1 MAMEMRQQLKM
12 SQQLVMTP
20 QLQQAIKLLQ
30 MTRLELQDL
39 VLQELEEN
47 PLLEEST
54 EQEEIR
60 EPDTLEVAEQ
70 EFEPAQDSVDFHE
83 VETGDETLRDWDS
96 YLDGYNYSSGEQQY
110 GGEDERP
117 SFENL
122 LTRKGTLIDHLLW
135 QLHMG
140 QYSKMDVRVGE
151 VIIGNIDETG
161 YLRASL
167 QEIVVASSFIEEER
181 ARLRKNAASR
191 FVTDEER
198 ACLQEIAVCSSL
210 TEDGR
215 ASLLKIAAS
224 SSLPQEERDFL
235 QKLATTSPFTEED
248 VLDVLECIQEFD
260 PPGVAARDLRECLLI
275 QARGLGMKGSVVE
288 SILLNHLGDLEKRN
302 YKQIVRALKVDLNHV
317 LAASKIISGFDPRPG
332 STFST
337 DDVHYISPDIFV
349 HKVGDDYV
357 VMLNDEG
364 LPNLKVSSQYA
375 DVRGNGSID
384 TQAEHYISDKMRS
397 AVWLIKSIQQRQR
410 TIYKVAKSII
420 RFQREYFDRGI
431 EYLRPLVLR
440 DIAEDIGMH
449 ESTISRVTTNK
460 YMQTPQGLFELKYFF
475 NSGLSTS
482 EGDFVA
488 SESVKNKIKEIIEK
502 ENPKKPLSDQKI
514 AEMLTGQTVNI
525 ARRTVTKYREMLNLG
540 SSSERKRHF

>member
-30 MTRLELQDL
+30 LTRLELQDL
-39 VLQELEEN
+39 VRQELEEN
-47 PLLEEST
+47 PLLEETT
-54 EQEEIR
+54 ETEDIS
-60 EPDTLEVAEQ
+60 EPDVLETAEL
-70 EFEPAQDSVDFHE
+70 EIEPSENSVEFHE
-83 VETGDETLRDWDS
+83 VETGEETLRDWDS
-96 YLDGYNYSSGEQQY
+96 YLDGYNYSSGEQY
-110 GGEDERP
+110 SGDDDRP

-122 LTRKGTLIDHLLW
+122 LTRQGTLIDHLLW

-140 QYSKMDVRVGE
+140 QYSEMDVRVGE
-151 VIIGNIDETG
+151 VIIGNIDESG

-167 QEIVVASSFIEEER
+167 PEIA
-181 ARLRKNAASR
+181 AASN
-191 FVTDEER
+191 
-198 ACLQEIAVCSSL
+198 AS
-210 TEDGR
+210 ED
-215 ASLLKIAAS
+215 
-224 SSLPQEERDFL
+224 
-235 QKLATTSPFTEED
+235 D

-275 QARGLGMKGSVVE
+275 QARFMGMKGSVVE
-288 SILLNHLGDLEKRN
+288 GILLNHINDLEKRN
-302 YKQIVRALKVDLNHV
+302 YKQIARALKVDISQV
-317 LAASKIISGFDPRPG
+317 LIASKIIGGFDPRPG
-332 STFST
+332 SSFNS
-337 DDVHYISPDIFV
+337 DEVHYISPDIFV

-357 VMLNDEG
+357 VMLNEEG
-364 LPNLKVSSQYA
+364 LPNLKVSTQYTEI
-375 DVRGNGSID
+375 RGTGSID
-384 TQAEHYISDKMRS
+384 TQAEEYISGKVRS
-397 AVWLIKSIQQRQR
+397 AQWLIKSIQQRQR

-460 YMQTPQGLFELKYFF
+460 YMQTPQGLYELKYFF

-482 EGDFVA
+482 EGEFLA
-488 SESVKNKIKEIIEK
+488 SESVKNRIKEIIEK
-502 ENPKKPLSDQKI
+502 EDPKKPLSDQKI
-514 AEMLTGQTVNI
+514 AELLSGQTVNI
-525 ARRTVTKYREMLNLG
+525 ARRTVTKYREMLKFG

>member
-30 MTRLELQDL
+30 LTRLELQDL
-39 VLQELEEN
+39 VLKELEEN

-54 EQEEIR
+54 EHEETQT
-60 EPDTLEVAEQ
+60 PDTLEVAEQ
-70 EFEPAQDSVDFHE
+70 ELEPVQETADFHE
-83 VETGDETLRDWDS
+83 VKTGDETLRDWDS

-110 GGEDERP
+110 GGDDERP

-140 QYSKMDVRVGE
+140 QYSEMDVRVGE
-151 VIIGNIDETG
+151 VIIGNVDDYG

-167 QEIVVASSFIEEER
+167 QEIA
-181 ARLRKNAASR
+181 
-191 FVTDEER
+191 
-198 ACLQEIAVCSSL
+198 
-210 TEDGR
+210 
-215 ASLLKIAAS
+215 AAS
-224 SSLPQEERDFL
+224 S
-235 QKLATTSPFTEED
+235 AMEED
-248 VLDVLECIQEFD
+248 VQDVLECIQEFD

-275 QARGLGMKGSVVE
+275 QAWNLGMKGSVVE
-288 SILLNHLGDLEKRN
+288 SILQNHLGDLEKRN
-302 YKQIVRALKVDLNHV
+302 YKLIARSLKVDINQV
-317 LAASKIISGFDPRPG
+317 LVASRIISGFDPRPG
-332 STFST
+332 SSFST

-357 VMLNDEG
+357 VMLNEEG

-375 DVRGNGSID
+375 GVRGNGIID
-384 TQAEHYISDKMRS
+384 SQAEHYINDKMRS

-420 RFQREYFDRGI
+420 RFQREFFDRGI

-460 YMQTPQGLFELKYFF
+460 YMQTPQGLLELKYFF

-488 SESVKNKIKEIIEK
+488 SESVKNRIKEIIEK

-514 AEMLTGQTVNI
+514 AELLTGQTVNI
-525 ARRTVTKYREMLNLG
+525 ARRTVTKYREMLNFG

>member
-30 MTRLELQDL
+30 LTRLELQDL
-39 VLQELEEN
+39 VVQELEEN
-47 PLLEEST
+47 PLLEESI
-54 EQEEIR
+54 EQEDLR
-60 EPDTLEVAEQ
+60 EPDILEVAEQ
-70 EFEPAQDSVDFHE
+70 EHEPVQDTADFHE
-83 VETGDETLRDWDS
+83 VKTGEETLRDWDS

-110 GGEDERP
+110 GGDDERP

-140 QYSKMDVRVGE
+140 QYSEMDVRVGE
-151 VIIGNIDETG
+151 VIIGNVDDYG
-161 YLRASL
+161 YLRASP
-167 QEIVVASSFIEEER
+167 
-181 ARLRKNAASR
+181 
-191 FVTDEER
+191 
-198 ACLQEIAVCSSL
+198 QEIA
-210 TEDGR
+210 D
-215 ASLLKIAAS
+215 ASHA
-224 SSLPQEERDFL
+224 
-235 QKLATTSPFTEED
+235 TEED
-248 VLDVLECIQEFD
+248 VQDVLDCIQEFD

-275 QARGLGMKGSVVE
+275 QARNLGMKGSIVE
-288 SILLNHLGDLEKRN
+288 SILQNHLGDLEKRN
-302 YKQIVRALKVDLNHV
+302 YKQIARSLKVDINQV
-317 LAASKIISGFDPRPG
+317 LTASKIISGFDPRPG
-332 STFST
+332 SSFST
-337 DDVHYISPDIFV
+337 DDVQYISPDIFV

-357 VMLNDEG
+357 VMLNEEG
-364 LPNLKVSSQYA
+364 LPNLKVSTQYA
-375 DVRGNGSID
+375 DVRGNGTID
-384 TQAEHYISDKMRS
+384 SQAEHYISDKMRS

-460 YMQTPQGLFELKYFF
+460 YMQTPQGLLELKYFF

-488 SESVKNKIKEIIEK
+488 SESVKNRIKEIIEK

-514 AEMLTGQTVNI
+514 AELLTSQTVNI
-525 ARRTVTKYREMLNLG
+525 ARRTVTKYREMLNFG

>member
-12 SQQLVMTP
+12 TQQLVMTP

-30 MTRLELQDL
+30 LTRLELQDL
-39 VLQELEEN
+39 VRQELEEN
-47 PLLEEST
+47 PLLEENN
-54 EQEEIR
+54 EIEESA
-60 EPDTLEVAEQ
+60 ELETLETAEQ
-70 EFEPAQDSVDFHE
+70 EFEPEQDAVEFRE
-83 VETGDETLRDWDS
+83 VETGEETLRDWDS
-96 YLDGYNYSSGEQQY
+96 YLDGYNYSSGEQY
-110 GGEDERP
+110 SGDDERP

-122 LTRKGTLIDHLLW
+122 LTRQGTLIDHLLW

-140 QYSKMDVRVGE
+140 QYSEMDVRVGE
-151 VIIGNIDETG
+151 VIIGNVDESG

-167 QEIVVASSFIEEER
+167 SEIA
-181 ARLRKNAASR
+181 AASK
-191 FVTDEER
+191 
-198 ACLQEIAVCSSL
+198 
-210 TEDGR
+210 
-215 ASLLKIAAS
+215 AS
-224 SSLPQEERDFL
+224 
-235 QKLATTSPFTEED
+235 EED

-260 PPGVAARDLRECLLI
+260 PSGVAARDLRECLLI
-275 QARGLGMKGSVVE
+275 QARFMGMKGSPVE
-288 SILLNHLGDLEKRN
+288 AILMNHLSDLEKRN
-302 YKQIVRALKVDLNHV
+302 YKLIARSLGIDISQV
-317 LAASKIISGFDPRPG
+317 LVAAKIIAGFDPRPG
-332 STFST
+332 SLFNSE
-337 DDVHYISPDIFV
+337 DVHYISPDIFV

-364 LPNLKVSSQYA
+364 LPNLKVSSQYS

-384 TQAEHYISDKMRS
+384 SQAEEYISDKMRS

-420 RFQREYFDRGI
+420 AFQREYFDRGI

-482 EGDFVA
+482 EGEFVA
-488 SESVKNKIKEIIEK
+488 SESVKNRIKAIVEHE
-502 ENPKKPLSDQKI
+502 ESKKPLSDQKI
-514 AEMLTGQTVNI
+514 AEILSAEGINI
-525 ARRTVTKYREMLNLG
+525 ARRTVTKYREVLKFG